1 MSDSTKNFAIRAAV
15 IVAAIAVIAYVAAL
29 YQGMAVIP
37 ESVQT
42 QFWIIV
48 MGLLIAGA
56 STISARIS
64 NRNAQQTQDKVDEKV
79 DEAVTEI
86 KATITNG
93 GGDVIAHKTVSAL
106 APLILDGE
114 RRKHDEP
121 NGERRRQSDS

>member
-64 NRNAQQTQDKVDEKV
+64 NRNAQQTQDKVD
-79 DEAVTEI
+79 DAVIEI
-86 KATITNG
+86 KRTIADG

-114 RRKHDEP
+114 RRKETKPPPDGDE
-121 NGERRRQSDS
+121 RRQSDS